1 MRATVRPRPS
11 LRDKAA
17 RVLWLMTWAV
27 LFRPSP
33 VPLFGW
39 RRFLLRIFGA
49 EIGPAAH
56 PYSSARIWAPW
67 NLVMEAGSC
76 LGPGVDCYSVDRI
89 TLGANAMVSQRAFI
103 CTASHDH
110 RSPGFPLTTA
120 PVSIGENAWIAA
132 EAYIAPGVTVGA
144 GAVVGARAVAVHDVP
159 AGAVVVGN
167 PARVASARAQPAVA
181 VATPGSR
188 R

>member
-1 MRATVRPRPS
+1 MRLTIHS
-11 LRDKAA
+11 HLGLRDKIA
-17 RVLWLMTWAV
+17 RALWLMTWAV

-33 VPLFGW
+33 NPFFGW

-49 EIGPAAH
+49 EVGSAAH
-56 PYSSARIWAPW
+56 PYSSVRIWAPW

-89 TLGANAMVSQRAFI
+89 VLRPNAVVSQRAFI

-110 RSPGFPLTTA
+110 RSPGFPLITA
-120 PVSIGENAWIAA
+120 PVVIGESAWIAA
-132 EAYIAPGVTVGA
+132 EAYIGPGVTVGA
-144 GAVVGARAVAVHDVP
+144 GAVVGARAVAVRDVP

-167 PARVASARAQPAVA
+167 PARVMSKRARPAVA
-181 VATPGSR
+181 IAMPR
-188 R
+188 RRL